1 MRVIQPHCSA
11 KLLPRVA
18 RLSCTPSEAKS
29 VSTADVEL
37 AMVLSTVAAGA
48 AFCSMGAGA
57 ALTEAQRLAMTA
69 ITKVMRA
76 NILMAFEIVDFN
88 LSQLC

>member
-1 MRVIQPHCSA
+1 MRVIQPQLRQIASESRA
-11 KLLPRVA
+11 
-18 RLSCTPSEAKS
+18 LSCTPSVAKS

-57 ALTEAQRLAMTA
+57 ALTEAQRLVMAA
-69 ITKVMRA
+69 ITTVMRA
-76 NILMAFEIVDFN
+76 NILMAFDTDDFS